1 MCLFKYNNEKIN
13 IYIINNA
20 SCFLTFWIF
29 RKKGMD
35 QQRWMDILACHGPS
49 LLNTVIGNFSNYDSD
64 DDTDEQMLFQFMRWK
79 HGEIGNPSR
88 IQKANNL
95 LKPDP
100 LVPMPP
106 EMYRKNM
113 NKLKRRQL
121 FFKHLQRRDI
131 LYLQVLNSD
140 DIESYKCLVLAKHGD
155 LMQLDDLSLVGK
167 ITRKDLPYYVG
178 AQKIGMTY
186 AGYVQR
192 STGYKEEGYCMK
204 QLQECLGLDTKHF
217 HSFFDEWDEKTYPA
231 SESFAELRKKL
242 RPDPS
247 TKRLLKSFE
256 YFRSGNLYKALH
268 YANKAIAFNPDNI
281 QARVTRGT
289 VYANLGKM
297 KKAFIDTEDSLKL
310 DSKHESA
317 RKQMSELLVAASKT
331 YLLQKKY
338 FNWHESLVLA
348 RKYNPNN
355 REAQELLSKSKYETR
370 ASTSFNPAPVTML
383 IPPSMADVAPI
394 YNRVFPQVDNRRL
407 RKQYKKQL
415 RRKRKHHRR
424 RRAERNKSQQR
435 ASSVGHPIPTTTTT
449 TRRQVFLRPSSPV
462 FRRPFPPRSVNPRS

>member
-1 MCLFKYNNEKIN
+1 
-13 IYIINNA
+13 
-20 SCFLTFWIF
+20 
-29 RKKGMD
+29 
-35 QQRWMDILACHGPS
+35 
-49 LLNTVIGNFSNYDSD
+49 
-64 DDTDEQMLFQFMRWK
+64 MLPPF
-79 HGEIGNPSR
+79 
-88 IQKANNL
+88 
-95 LKPDP
+95 P
-100 LVPMPP
+100 LVIDRQVHFPKLRP
-106 EMYRKNM
+106 ELDLIRGDLYKFDLIRGAFWSCSVWD
-113 NKLKRRQL
+113 RQL
-121 FFKHLQRRDI
+121 FVTMDTSIFTEKEK
-131 LYLQVLNSD
+131 
-140 DIESYKCLVLAKHGD
+140 ESIPKL
-155 LMQLDDLSLVGK
+155 GK